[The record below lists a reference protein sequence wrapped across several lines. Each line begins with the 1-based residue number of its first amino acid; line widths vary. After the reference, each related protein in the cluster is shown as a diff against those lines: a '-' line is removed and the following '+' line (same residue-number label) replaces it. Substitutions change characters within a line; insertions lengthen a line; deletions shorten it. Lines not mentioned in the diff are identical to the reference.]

1 GRWAQEARMIV
12 AIIVGAVV
20 VVGFGV
26 AWWSSGR
33 ARPRGHSH
41 PDFGEYD
48 SLAMK
53 TNVFGVPRSGR

>member
-1 GRWAQEARMIV
+1 MIV